1 MKTAAIKSQ
10 RGLTMFFAMIMLL
23 LLTLFAVSATQLLGG
38 NLRIT
43 SNMAS
48 QKAAEGAAQ
57 QGLERMISDLAN
69 FIAPPTSNTTLSI
82 QNGSSEKFDVT
93 VQGPKCIAELPAPG
107 YSVTYALAPKR
118 TQWELQANTKDPTL
132 GGAAEVHQGV
142 SVLMPAGSCR

>member
-1 MKTAAIKSQ
+1 VKPIAMRSQ

-57 QGLERMISDLAN
+57 EGLERMISNLGN
-69 FIAPPTSNTTLSI
+69 FITPPTATTSLSI
-82 QNGSSEKFDVT
+82 QNGSSEKFTVA

-107 YSVTYALAPKR
+107 YSLTYALAPKR
-118 TQWELQANTKDPTL
+118 TQWDMQANTKDPTL

-142 SVLMPAGSCR
+142 SILMPAGSCR